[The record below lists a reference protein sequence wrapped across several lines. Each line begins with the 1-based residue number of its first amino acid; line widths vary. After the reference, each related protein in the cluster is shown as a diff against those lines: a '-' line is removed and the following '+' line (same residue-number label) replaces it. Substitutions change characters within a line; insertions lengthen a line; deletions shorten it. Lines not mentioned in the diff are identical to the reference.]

1 MKKKTTV
8 RDESTGGK
16 TRSAGFFHGK
26 SLQFTK
32 KLKKL
37 MKKYPTLPVAVLLS
51 NCKYEDAL
59 DCEVGYVYD
68 SSSGEFKEKV
78 IAVFSGEENRM
89 IDKDDSCLSL

>member
-1 MKKKTTV
+1 MDPV
-8 RDESTGGK
+8 FGYSTNK
-16 TRSAGFFHGK
+16 P
-26 SLQFTK
+26 SLEMGITK

-78 IAVFSGEENRM
+78 IAVFSGEETE
-89 IDKDDSCLSL
+89 